1 MAVLGLS
8 EGSVI
13 CLKVHSVLEA
23 KGKNTDG
30 ILTLTRLEVFK
41 QPCFIVLLC
50 FFVERPLNCHTDTCC
65 YGTNLQTIPQ
75 ALHL

>member
-23 KGKNTDG
+23 KGKTTDG
-30 ILTLTRLEVFK
+30 ILTLTRLEVFE

-50 FFVERPLNCHTDTCC
+50 FFCRETAQLSH
-65 YGTNLQTIPQ
+65 
-75 ALHL
+75 

>member
-1 MAVLGLS
+1 MAVLGLG

-23 KGKNTDG
+23 KGKTTDG
-30 ILTLTRLEVFK
+30 VLTLTRLVLK

-50 FFVERPLNCHTDTCC
+50 FFVE
-65 YGTNLQTIPQ
+65 
-75 ALHL
+75 